1 MMIVMSPQATP
12 EQIEAVVA
20 RVSNEGFTPH
30 RSDGKENTVI
40 GCVGHVNV
48 DAVDPRQFELL
59 AGVSQVVRISVPYKL
74 SSRTFKRE
82 DTVVDAGRGVL
93 IGGPEVILMAGPCTI
108 ESREQVEAIAPLVKK
123 AGAKVMR
130 GGAFKPRTSP
140 YSFQGMGEEG
150 LRYIH
155 DAASSHGLLVVSEVM
170 DRTQI
175 AMMVE
180 YVDILQVGARNM
192 QNFDLLKELG
202 KIRKPVLLKRGL
214 SATIEE
220 LLLGAE
226 YILAGGNTQVILCE
240 RGIRTFERATR
251 NTLDI
256 SAIPVVESLSHLPI
270 VVDPSHAT
278 GIRDKV
284 APVARAAIA
293 AGADGLLIE
302 VHNQPDKALCDGAQS
317 LLPEQMVRLARDI
330 RGIAEVIGRSFDPPP
345 A

>member
-12 EQIEAVVA
+12 VEIENVLRHVVDA
-20 RVSNEGFTPH
+20 GFTPH
-30 RSDGKENTVI
+30 RSDGKDHTVI
-40 GCVGHVNV
+40 GCVGHVNI
-48 DAVDPRQFELL
+48 DSVDPREFELL
-59 AGVSQVVRISVPYKL
+59 DGVAQVVRISVPYKL
-74 SSRTFKRE
+74 SSRTFKRD
-82 DTVVDAGRGVL
+82 DTIVDAKGVK
-93 IGGPEVILMAGPCTI
+93 IGGKEVVLMAGPCTI
-108 ESREQVEAIAPLVKK
+108 ESREQVEAIAPLVKQ

-140 YSFQGMGEEG
+140 YAFQGMGEEG

-155 DAASSHGLLVVSEVM
+155 EAASRNGLLVVSEVM
-170 DRTQI
+170 DRSQI
-175 AMMVE
+175 AMMLE

-192 QNFDLLKELG
+192 QNFDLLRELG
-202 KIRKPVLLKRGL
+202 KVRKPVLLKRGL
-214 SATIEE
+214 AATIEE
-220 LLLGAE
+220 LLLAAE
-226 YILAGGNTQVILCE
+226 YLLAGGNTQVILCE

-256 SAIPVVESLSHLPI
+256 SAIPVIKSLSHLPI

-284 APVARAAIA
+284 PPVARAAVA

-302 VHNQPDKALCDGAQS
+302 VHNQPEKALCDGAQS
-317 LLPEQMVRLARDI
+317 LLPEQMVALSREI
-330 RGIAEVIGRSFDPPP
+330 KVIAEVIGRSY

>member
-1 MMIVMSPQATP
+1 MSPQATP
-12 EQIEAVVA
+12 AEIETVIAHVVD
-20 RVSNEGFTPH
+20 EGFTPH
-30 RSDGKENTVI
+30 RSDGKESTVI
-40 GCVGHVNV
+40 GCVGHVNPE
-48 DAVDPRQFELL
+48 AVDPRQFELL
-59 AGVSQVVRISVPYKL
+59 PGVAQVVRISVPYKL

-82 DTVVDAGRGVL
+82 DTVIHAGKGVT
-93 IGGPEVILMAGPCTI
+93 IGGPEVVLMAGPCTI
-108 ESREQVEAIAPLVKK
+108 ESRDQVEAIAPLVKS

-150 LRYIH
+150 LRFLH
-155 DAASSHGLLVVSEVM
+155 DAAARHGLLVVSEVM
-170 DRTQI
+170 DRNQI

-192 QNFDLLKELG
+192 QNFDLLKDLG
-202 KIRKPVLLKRGL
+202 KTRKPILLKRGL

-220 LLLGAE
+220 LLLAAE
-226 YILAGGNTQVILCE
+226 YILAGGNAQVMLCE

-256 SAIPVVESLSHLPI
+256 SAIPVIKSLSHLPVI
-270 VVDPSHAT
+270 VDPSHAT

-284 APVARAAIA
+284 APVARAAVA

-317 LLPEQMVRLARDI
+317 LLPEQMAVLSREL
-330 RGIAEVIGRSFDPPP
+330 RGIAEVIGRSYQPV
-345 A
+345 AG

>member
-1 MMIVMSPQATP
+1 MMIVMSPQATQ
-12 EQIEAVVA
+12 EQIEYAIR
-20 RVSNEGFTPH
+20 RVTDEGFTPH

-40 GCVGHVNV
+40 GCVGDVNI
-48 DAVDPRQFELL
+48 DAVDPRQFELIP
-59 AGVSQVVRISVPYKL
+59 GVAQVVRISAPYKL

-82 DTVVDAGRGVL
+82 DTIIDAGRGVK
-93 IGGPEVILMAGPCTI
+93 IGGNEVVLMAGPCTI
-108 ESREQVEAIAPLVKK
+108 ESRDQVDAIAPLVKR

-150 LRYIH
+150 LRMLH
-155 DAASSHGLLVVSEVM
+155 DAAHGHGLLVVSEVM
-170 DRTQI
+170 DRNQI
-175 AMMVE
+175 PMMIE

-220 LLLGAE
+220 LLLAAE
-226 YILAGGNTQVILCE
+226 YILAGGNTQVMLCE

-256 SAIPVVESLSHLPI
+256 SAIPVIKSLSHLPVI
-270 VVDPSHAT
+270 VDPSHAI

-284 APVARAAIA
+284 PPAARAAVA

-302 VHNQPDKALCDGAQS
+302 VHNQPERAVCDGAQS
-317 LLPEQMVRLARDI
+317 LLPEQMIALSVQLGAIAR
-330 RGIAEVIGRSFDPPP
+330 VIGRDLTVPS